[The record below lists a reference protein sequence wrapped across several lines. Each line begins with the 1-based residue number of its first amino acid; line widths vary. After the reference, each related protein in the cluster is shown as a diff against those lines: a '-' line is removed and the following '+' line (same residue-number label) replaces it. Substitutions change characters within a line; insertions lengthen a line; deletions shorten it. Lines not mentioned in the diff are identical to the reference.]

1 MSDISTSPPILLVED
16 NQNDIDLTIYA
27 FSKANFVNPIEVCRD
42 GVEVIERMAGWANG
56 NRKPLCILLDINTP
70 KINGFEV
77 LALLKQKYPAIPV
90 IMLTSSS
97 EPIDI
102 KRAYNL
108 GANSYIVK
116 PVELDKFLE
125 IARQIKLYWVMMN
138 ISGER

>member
-1 MSDISTSPPILLVED
+1 MSDLSSYPPILLVED

-27 FSKANFVNPIEVCRD
+27 FSKAKFVNPIEVCRD
-42 GVEVIERMAGWANG
+42 GVEAIERMESWENG
-56 NRKPLCILLDINTP
+56 SRKPLCILLDINTP
-70 KINGFEV
+70 KVSGLEV
-77 LALLKQKYPAIPV
+77 LTLLKQKYPAIPV

-102 KRAYNL
+102 ERAYNL

-125 IARQIKLYWVMMN
+125 IAKQIKLYWVMMN
-138 ISGER
+138 IPGAR